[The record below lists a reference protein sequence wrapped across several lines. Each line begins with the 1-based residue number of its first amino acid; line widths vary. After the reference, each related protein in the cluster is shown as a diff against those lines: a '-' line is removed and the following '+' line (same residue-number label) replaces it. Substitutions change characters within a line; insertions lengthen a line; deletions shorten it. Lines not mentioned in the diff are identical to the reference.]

1 VTGSNVE
8 DGVARAL
15 AYFGVAEAIR

>member
-15 AYFGVAEAIR
+15 VHLGAVAGAG